1 MLGLVSDL
9 GHAQLGGQSS
19 HHFFLELSFELHV
32 TSWHTYFCFALAVK
46 NIETFRPIDCAEA
59 LFLCEN
65 VWLSMLFYFTMPHQT
80 LMTKLQS
87 RTKVVGTVE
96 LDHESSI
103 PPNQCWKISRFFQQ
117 KEKKTP
123 DYQHCKW
130 GQGRACSLSQPFCLG
145 LQLHMLHCLRNCVY
159 SVSQRQILVSATT
172 FHQTNRPF

>member
-1 MLGLVSDL
+1 MRSWEARVLTTL
-9 GHAQLGGQSS
+9 
-19 HHFFLELSFELHV
+19 HFFLELSFELHV

-87 RTKVVGTVE
+87 QTKVVGTVE
-96 LDHESSI
+96 PDHVSPI
-103 PPNQCWKISRFFQQ
+103 PPNQCWKISRLFQQ
-117 KEKKTP
+117 KEKKSP

-130 GQGRACSLSQPFCLG
+130 GEGRACSLSQPFCPG
-145 LQLHMLHCLRNCVY
+145 L
-159 SVSQRQILVSATT
+159 
-172 FHQTNRPF
+172 